1 MFLGLGSHEG
11 LLSCRSIWP
20 PHPST
25 ATAGALLCVFP
36 CTVSHIRA
44 VLCEYVNA
52 SSLTLHVFA
61 SSNVS
66 ECKIT
71 FNKSVLSVF
80 YSHSLTSVKRI
91 LLCAFNRVHYILMTL
106 KGIIISIFFLLQYT
120 KEDFLK
126 KVDYQTTLNP
136 IHFHCMNSKPLNI
149 FCCGPPRKES
159 HKGL

>member
-106 KGIIISIFFLLQYT
+106 KGIIISSSFFFSTQKKIFWRRLIIKQHWTPFTSIVWTQ
-120 KEDFLK
+120 
-126 KVDYQTTLNP
+126 N
-136 IHFHCMNSKPLNI
+136 H
-149 FCCGPPRKES
+149 
-159 HKGL
+159 